1 MLSATTILLTF
12 WLAVVLFC
20 DLDGFKARR
29 RRMRQEEE
37 AERGSEETATRP

>member
-20 DLDGFKARR
+20 DLDGFQARR
-29 RRMRQEEE
+29 RQMRREQ
-37 AERGSEETATRP
+37 ADRDPGDTATRR